1 MCTIQKNESNVSKML
16 ARDSGKFS
24 RFVINCVLKAIKNNY
39 IVIYRYT
46 ANGLFNPQKDNPFY
60 CDKN

>member
-1 MCTIQKNESNVSKML
+1 ML

-24 RFVINCVLKAIKNNY
+24 RFVINCVLKAIKNNN